1 MLLLLAS
8 APGSGDGGSGGDDGL
23 IEEIYR
29 MARNPIAAPPVQP
42 PRYGLLVA
50 AQTTIADGEWAI
62 DGVSFDPEQ
71 CGNSGRVQIECRGN
85 TAEMDANTRPTSVTA
100 DPFLVY
106 ASDRCSPFGFAAA
119 DYVARAT
126 RQLEATQSYEVA
138 GEFWD
143 GTLRDAADA
152 EDAITDNPALIDA
165 TSDTVTNGE
174 SSPTVAL
181 AALEQGLAEC
191 SRGRRGMIHAT
202 PQVLVHWIAAQA
214 VRIEGGQLISPMGN
228 IVVADAGYSGDGP
241 GGTAAG
247 DTQWAYATGMI
258 SIRLSTPIITPRS
271 IADAQELAGR
281 LNRDDNTIDVY
292 AQRVALVQWDECC
305 HLAAEIDLPVALIG
319 GAS

>member
-1 MLLLLAS
+1 
-8 APGSGDGGSGGDDGL
+8 
-23 IEEIYR
+23 

-62 DGVSFDPEQ
+62 DGVTFDPEQ

-85 TAEMDANTRPTSVTA
+85 TAEMDANTRPASVTA

-126 RQLEATQSYEVA
+126 RQLEATQSFEVA
-138 GEFWD
+138 GELWD

-152 EDAITDNPALIDA
+152 EDAITDNPALTDT
-165 TSDTVTNGE
+165 TSDTLTSTSGE
-174 SSPTVAL
+174 VSPVVAL
-181 AALEQGLAEC
+181 GMLEQGLAEC
-191 SRGRRGMIHAT
+191 SRGRRGMIHVT
-202 PQVLVHWIAAQA
+202 PQVLVALVAESA
-214 VRIEGGQLISPMGN
+214 VRIEGGQFISPLGN

-247 DTQWAYATGMI
+247 STQWAYATGMI
-258 SIRLSTPIITPRS
+258 AVRLSTPIITPRN
-271 IADAQELAGR
+271 ITDAQELAGR

-305 HLAAEIDLPVALIG
+305 HLAAEINLAVPAVG